1 MSLSAVT
8 TVSGSLSTSAGSYT
22 TQHITNTSKP
32 LSTSAGSYTTQRITS
47 AGSYTTQHITNAA
60 RPASTQN
67 SVSAKR
73 LKVDIDLTTE
83 DDSDFENDLDAEMML
98 MAEQQSGIDSSS
110 SRVMADNW
118 RRAPTTSTSDMSS
131 ASTTLMSSCRVD
143 NSHRYR
149 LETSRT
155 ASDSGVNY
163 STVPYNVTGNRESAD
178 ANGHVMDVKDCFTD
192 ANIRDVKHNSVGRNS
207 SADDNAYYSSNSVPV
222 AASRGKDNI

>member
-32 LSTSAGSYTTQRITS
+32 LSTSAGSYTTQHITS
-47 AGSYTTQHITNAA
+47 TA
-60 RPASTQN
+60 RPAATQN

-98 MAEQQSGIDSSS
+98 MAEQQSGVDSNSS
-110 SRVMADNW
+110 SRMMMTDNW

-163 STVPYNVTGNRESAD
+163 STVPYNVTGNRHPAD

-207 SADDNAYYSSNSVPV
+207 SADDNAYYSSNSVIM